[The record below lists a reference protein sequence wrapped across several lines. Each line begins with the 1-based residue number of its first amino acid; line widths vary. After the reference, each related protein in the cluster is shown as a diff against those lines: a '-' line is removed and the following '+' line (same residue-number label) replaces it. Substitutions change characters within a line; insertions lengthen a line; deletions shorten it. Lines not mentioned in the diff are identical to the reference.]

1 MRAGFWRD
9 VVQSDHSRLCTG
21 RQINKQG
28 MNVQGENEEELCLVL
43 SAVRR
48 GGITSGWQAG
58 TGYRNNKKFVVLSLY
73 RFSIKPRRTANII
86 NLKV

>member
-9 VVQSDHSRLCTG
+9 VVQSDHSRLCVG
-21 RQINKQG
+21 RQINKRG

-48 GGITSGWQAG
+48 GGITS
-58 TGYRNNKKFVVLSLY
+58 
-73 RFSIKPRRTANII
+73 
-86 NLKV
+86 